1 MSKTTKFLGIK
12 HCRHGYENLWWGID
26 IIIVSKVAN
35 EELFKHP
42 MSSISNKA
50 GMKLFELGRNS

>member
-35 EELFKHP
+35 GELSEHP
-42 MSSISNKA
+42 MSSISNKV
-50 GMKLFELGRNS
+50 GTKPFELESNS